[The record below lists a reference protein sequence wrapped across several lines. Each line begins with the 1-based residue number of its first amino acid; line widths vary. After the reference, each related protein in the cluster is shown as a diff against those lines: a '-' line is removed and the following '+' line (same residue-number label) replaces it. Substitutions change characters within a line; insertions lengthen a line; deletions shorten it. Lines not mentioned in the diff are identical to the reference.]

1 MQAKL
6 STGFAFPKATILIR
20 LLLGIFILNDGGL
33 SFSSLLLEQLAAN
46 ALGDLGHVEGI
57 LLRQSRLLRLGH
69 IHLTWDE
76 ITIGILD
83 KDGFTL
89 QLLLL
94 FPHLLVGL
102 NETILIVLDLLQF
115 LLAFCNFKSLS
126 PLGLGTGNELR
137 KPTFAGG

>member
-6 STGFAFPKATILIR
+6 STWIAFPKATILIR

-33 SFSSLLLEQLAAN
+33 SFSSLLLEYRGTN

-57 LLRQSRLLRLGH
+57 LRRRFELLGLE
-69 IHLTWDE
+69 HLHLAWDE

-83 KDGFTL
+83 KDSFTL

-102 NETILIVLDLLQF
+102 NETILIVLYLLQF

-126 PLGLGTGNELR
+126 LLGLGTGNELR
-137 KPTFAGG
+137 NPTFAGG